1 MLTLQD
7 AHDFFAEHLSNE
19 SFSKFPAEKQLAA
32 IRTAANDIAAAAG
45 IPELPDNLPVNLRN
59 AVFEQAIFLLLNPH
73 LITGSTGSDPLLA
86 LSPRAKAWLPPA
98 PAVCP
103 LLRG

>member
-1 MLTLQD
+1 MLTLQEAND
-7 AHDFFAEHLSNE
+7 YFANHLSNE
-19 SFSKFPAEKQLAA
+19 SFSKFPPEKQLAA
-32 IRTAANDIAAAAG
+32 IHTAAGDIAVATG
-45 IPELPDNLPVNLRN
+45 IPELPENLPVNLRN
-59 AVFEQAIFLLLNPH
+59 AVFEQAVFLLLNPH
-73 LITGSTGSDPLLA
+73 LTTGNTDGDSTLV

>member
-1 MLTLQD
+1 MLTLQE
-7 AHDFFAEHLSNE
+7 ANDFFANHLSNE

-32 IRTAANDIAAAAG
+32 IRTAACDIAAATG
-45 IPELPDNLPVNLRN
+45 VPELPEKLPVNLRN
-59 AVFEQAIFLLLNPH
+59 AVFEQAVFLLLNPH
-73 LITGSTGSDPLLA
+73 IVTGNTDADSTLV